1 VIDRLVEA
9 PEMLGSSRLASV
21 VAVTETLSLRPREV
35 ETMRKSGPPKGLISY
50 LVLELLDERPRY
62 GYELLG
68 EITSISGGHWEPSYG
83 SVYPILY
90 KFEEEGVA
98 ERVERDDEPD
108 RKYFAL
114 TDAGREELAGKRR
127 EIGGEAKEFGDV
139 VLGFYHLY
147 AALATDGRFE
157 VDDADADWEYSERYS
172 AWIVEQMIRHH
183 ERDFGEFERID
194 ASPEEFYAERGEADA
209 ADAASPTEAPPGEA
223 ETADDAEES
232 EGASSGAA
240 DD

>member
-1 VIDRLVEA
+1 
-9 PEMLGSSRLASV
+9 
-21 VAVTETLSLRPREV
+21 
-35 ETMRKSGPPKGLISY
+35 MRKSGPPKGLISY

-68 EITSISGGHWEPSYG
+68 EITEISGGHWEPSYG

-98 ERVERDDEPD
+98 ERVEREDEPD

-114 TDAGREELAGKRR
+114 TDAGRAELAEKRAA
-127 EIGGEAKEFGDV
+127 IGGEAKDFGDV

-147 AALATDGRFE
+147 AAIATDDRFE
-157 VDDADADWEYSERYS
+157 VDDADADWAYSERYS
-172 AWIVEQMIRHH
+172 AWVVEQIIRHH

-194 ASPEEFYAERGEADA
+194 ASPEEFHA
-209 ADAASPTEAPPGEA
+209 ADGADSSETEV
-223 ETADDAEES
+223 ADDAEES

>member
-1 VIDRLVEA
+1 
-9 PEMLGSSRLASV
+9 
-21 VAVTETLSLRPREV
+21 
-35 ETMRKSGPPKGLISY
+35 MRKSGPPKGLISY

-68 EITSISGGHWEPSYG
+68 EITEISGGHWEPSYG

-98 ERVERDDEPD
+98 ERVEREDEPD

-114 TDAGREELAGKRR
+114 TDAGREELAEKRR
-127 EIGGEAKEFGDV
+127 AIGGEAKDFGDV

-147 AALATDGRFE
+147 AALATDDRFD
-157 VDDADADWEYSERYS
+157 VDDADADWEFSERYS

-194 ASPEEFYAERGEADA
+194 ASPEEFRAAADGADVADA
-209 ADAASPTEAPPGEA
+209 SSEAGGAAGEA
-223 ETADDAEES
+223 ETADDADES

>member
-1 VIDRLVEA
+1 
-9 PEMLGSSRLASV
+9 
-21 VAVTETLSLRPREV
+21 
-35 ETMRKSGPPKGLISY
+35 MRKSGPPKGLISY
-50 LVLELLDERPRY
+50 LVLELLDEQPRY

-114 TDAGREELAGKRR
+114 TEAGRGELREKRR
-127 EIGGEAKEFGDV
+127 EIGTEAKEFGDV

-147 AALATDGRFE
+147 AALATDDRFA
-157 VDDADADWEYSERYS
+157 VDDDEGDWAYSERYS
-172 AWIVEQMIRHH
+172 AWIVEQTIRHH

-194 ASPEEFYAERGEADA
+194 ATPEEFYAAAERDEREETGDESTQGAEGGA
-209 ADAASPTEAPPGEA
+209 ADGQESNT
-223 ETADDAEES
+223 DDPEDPES
-232 EGASSGAA
+232 ASSGAA
-240 DD
+240 D